1 MPDADSKGKG
11 KTRVIPVP
19 DDPSNPYLVRI
30 TTHGKITAFVTFALQ
45 FFEKYENIPIV
56 FHTIPAPKGKGKDKD
71 DAKAAGAGDA
81 GKEHTGASSSKSKP
95 SKSDTTG
102 LPSIS
107 QSALLTP
114 RLISVVEIVKREY
127 LKALAGELTGLYQYN
142 EVGILEELPHPEY
155 AAIARRGQDAVG
167 EEEGDPEKVRAQAIA
182 TMLGGKNHIQ
192 TKQTPYMKITLS
204 RVEIPGFKQA
214 SQEPLKRKLSKSAK
228 TRAKR
233 REKKLASG
241 VDGEGDVQMQMQ
253 DGSESE

>member
-11 KTRVIPVP
+11 KERVIPVP

-45 FFEKYENIPIV
+45 FLRCKYENIPIV
-56 FHTIPAPKGKGKDKD
+56 FHTMPAPKDN
-71 DAKAAGAGDA
+71 AKAAGAGAGDA
-81 GKEHTGASSSKSKP
+81 GKGSSSKPKSKSKS

-102 LPSIS
+102 VSSIS
-107 QSALLTP
+107 PSALLTP

-127 LKALAGELTGLYQYN
+127 LKALAGEVGRLTGLYQYN

-155 AAIARRGQDAVG
+155 AARTGEDAAG
-167 EEEGDPEKVRAQAIA
+167 EEGDPEKVRAQAIA

-204 RVEIPGFKQA
+204 RVEIPGFKQNA
-214 SQEPLKRKLSKSAK
+214 KATSQEPLKRKLSKSAK

-233 REKKLASG
+233 REKKLALG
-241 VDGEGDVQMQMQ
+241 VDGEGEMQVQ